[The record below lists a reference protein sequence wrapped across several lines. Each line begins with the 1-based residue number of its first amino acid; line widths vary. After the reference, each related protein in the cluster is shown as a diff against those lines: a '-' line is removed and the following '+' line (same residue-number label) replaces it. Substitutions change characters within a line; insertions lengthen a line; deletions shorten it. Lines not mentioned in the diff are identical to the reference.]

1 MTKYTIL
8 SYMKTNGVASSI
20 LSAVRDDLTDHL
32 VVIAKRPFDG
42 ASIHIVEKRF
52 METIGQSG
60 SLGLSRLFSLN
71 DELRKTVIVD
81 GQKHYRKYDATG
93 RYLTL
98 LGEISL
104 KRGIY
109 QSNIAARS
117 ICPLELKLG
126 FINDYVSFAAAE
138 YICYSMA
145 SMTLSEFVKHCKKWT
160 LMKPSEGTV
169 KRVLEYVG
177 HFLETSNFL
186 DVIRSKQTLP
196 TEAVSL
202 AISID
207 STSVNIRGQGWRH
220 ATAATLSTYNTHG
233 NRLDTV
239 YIGRMPEKGK
249 LQAKRLLEKEVAAR
263 MAQQKY
269 KYVVCIADGAR
280 DLWRYFQKK
289 YPNAIHVVD
298 FFHVCEHL
306 SNLST
311 LLFDDPTIAK
321 AWYKKYRT
329 ILKEDPNGAAKMIRA
344 ARYRR
349 SLVKGQ
355 PEIESEIKYLQ
366 RNKKRMNYFEL
377 RQKKLPIGS
386 GVVEA
391 ACKNLIGARMKKSGM
406 RWSIDGGQT
415 VLTLRSIILS
425 NRWEKFWA
433 YFIKQ
438 HFSELKT

>member
-1 MTKYTIL
+1 
-8 SYMKTNGVASSI
+8 MKTQRVSSSI
-20 LSAVRDDLTDHL
+20 LSAVRASIADQLSA
-32 VVIAKRPFDG
+32 IAKRPFDG

-52 METIGQSG
+52 IETIGQSG
-60 SLGLSRLFSLN
+60 SRGLNQLFSCN
-71 DELRKTVIVD
+71 DEQRKTVIVN
-81 GQKHYRKYDATG
+81 GQKHYRKYSATG

-109 QSNIAARS
+109 QSNLATRS

-177 HFLETSNFL
+177 HFLKTCDYLDQIRCQET
-186 DVIRSKQTLP
+186 VT
-196 TEAVSL
+196 TEALTL
-202 AISID
+202 AMSID
-207 STSVNIRGQGWRH
+207 STSVNIRREGWRH
-220 ATAATLSTYNTHG
+220 ATAATVSTYDAQG

-239 YIGRMPEKGK
+239 YIGRMPETAKR
-249 LQAKRLLEKEVAAR
+249 QAKRLLEREVAAR
-263 MAQQKY
+263 MAQQNY
-269 KYVVCIADGAR
+269 KYIVCIADGAR
-280 DLWRYFQKK
+280 DLWRYFQRK
-289 YPNAIHVVD
+289 YPDAIHVVD

-306 SNLST
+306 SNLSN
-311 LLFDDPTIAK
+311 LLFDDPSQAK

-329 ILKEDPNGAAKMIRA
+329 ILKEEPKGGAKMIRA

-349 SLVKGQ
+349 SLIK
-355 PEIESEIKYLQ
+355 EHRDIDSEIKYLQ
-366 RNKKRMNYFEL
+366 HNKKRMNYFQL
-377 RQKKLPIGS
+377 RQQKLPIGS

>member
-1 MTKYTIL
+1 
-8 SYMKTNGVASSI
+8 MKAQGVLSSI
-20 LSAVRDDLTDHL
+20 LSAVRAGVADQLAGI
-32 VVIAKRPFDG
+32 VKRPFDG
-42 ASIHIVEKRF
+42 ASIHTVEKQF
-52 METIGQSG
+52 FETIGQSG
-60 SLGLSRLFSLN
+60 SHGLNQLFSCN
-71 DELRKTVIVD
+71 DEQRKTVIVN
-81 GQKHYRKYDATG
+81 GQKHYRKYFATG

-109 QSNIAARS
+109 QSNLAPRS

-145 SMTLSEFVKHCKKWT
+145 SMTLSEFVKHCKKWS

-186 DVIRSKQTLP
+186 DAIRCEENVP
-196 TEAVSL
+196 TEAVAL
-202 AISID
+202 AMSID
-207 STSVNIRGQGWRH
+207 STSVNIRRQGWRH
-220 ATAATLSTYNTHG
+220 ATAATVSTYDSKG

-239 YIGRMPEKGK
+239 YIGRMPETAKRH
-249 LQAKRLLEKEVAAR
+249 AKRLLEKEVAAK
-263 MAQQKY
+263 MAQQNY
-269 KYVVCIADGAR
+269 KYIVCIADGAR
-280 DLWRYFQKK
+280 DLWRYFQRK
-289 YPNAIHVVD
+289 YPDTIHVVD

-306 SNLST
+306 SNLSNF
-311 LLFDDPTIAK
+311 LFDDPSQAK

-329 ILKEDPNGAAKMIRA
+329 ILKDDPKGAAKTIRA

-349 SLVKGQ
+349 SLISKH
-355 PEIESEIKYLQ
+355 PDIESEIKYLQ
-366 RNKKRMNYFEL
+366 HNRKRMNYFKL

-438 HFSELKT
+438 HFSDLKT

>member
-1 MTKYTIL
+1 
-8 SYMKTNGVASSI
+8 MKTLGVSSSI
-20 LSAVRDDLTDHL
+20 LSAVRACVAGQLAG
-32 VVIAKRPFDG
+32 IAKRPFDG
-42 ASIHIVEKRF
+42 ASIQLVEKQF
-52 METIGQSG
+52 IETIGKSG
-60 SLGLSRLFSLN
+60 SHGLNQLFSCN
-71 DELRKTVIVD
+71 DEHRKTVIVN
-81 GQKHYRKYDATG
+81 GQKHYRKYFATG

-109 QSNIAARS
+109 QSNLATRS

-186 DVIRSKQTLP
+186 DQIRSKETVPTKTVTL
-196 TEAVSL
+196 AM
-202 AISID
+202 SID
-207 STSVNIRGQGWRH
+207 STSVNIRSQGWRH
-220 ATAATLSTYNTHG
+220 ATAATVSTYDTQG

-239 YIGRMPEKGK
+239 YIGRMPETAKR
-249 LQAKRLLEKEVAAR
+249 QAKRLLEKEVTAK
-263 MAQQKY
+263 MAQQNY
-269 KYVVCIADGAR
+269 KYIVCIADGAR
-280 DLWRYFQKK
+280 DLWRYFQRKF
-289 YPNAIHVVD
+289 PDTIHVVD

-306 SNLST
+306 SNLSN
-311 LLFDDPTIAK
+311 LLFDDPTEAK

-329 ILKEDPNGAAKMIRA
+329 ILKEDPKGAAKMIRA

-349 SLVKGQ
+349 SLIKEH

-366 RNKKRMNYFEL
+366 HNRKRMNYFQL
-377 RQKKLPIGS
+377 RQQKLPIGS

-438 HFSELKT
+438 HFSDLKT

>member
-1 MTKYTIL
+1 
-8 SYMKTNGVASSI
+8 MKTQGVSSSI
-20 LSAVRDDLTDHL
+20 LSAVRAGVADQLSGL
-32 VVIAKRPFDG
+32 AKQPFDG
-42 ASIHIVEKRF
+42 ASIHLVEKQF
-52 METIGQSG
+52 IETIGRSG
-60 SLGLSRLFSLN
+60 SRGLNQLFSCN
-71 DELRKTVIVD
+71 DEHRKTVIVN
-81 GQKHYRKYDATG
+81 GKKHYRKYFTIG

-109 QSNIAARS
+109 QSNLATRS

-186 DVIRSKQTLP
+186 DVIRSKETMPSDAVTL
-196 TEAVSL
+196 AM
-202 AISID
+202 SID
-207 STSVNIRGQGWRH
+207 STSVNIRRQGWRH
-220 ATAATLSTYNTHG
+220 ATAATVSTYDAQG

-239 YIGRMPEKGK
+239 YIGRMPETAKR
-249 LQAKRLLEKEVAAR
+249 QAKRLLEKEVTAR
-263 MAQQKY
+263 MAQQNY
-269 KYVVCIADGAR
+269 KYIVCIADGAR
-280 DLWRYFQKK
+280 DLWRYFQRK
-289 YPNAIHVVD
+289 YPDTIHVVD

-306 SNLST
+306 SNLSN
-311 LLFDDPTIAK
+311 LLFADSSQAK

-329 ILKEDPNGAAKMIRA
+329 ILKEDPKGAAKTIRA

-349 SLVKGQ
+349 GLIKEH
-355 PEIESEIKYLQ
+355 PEIASEIKYLQ
-366 RNKKRMNYFEL
+366 HNRKRMNYFKL
-377 RQKKLPIGS
+377 RQRKLPIGS

>member
-1 MTKYTIL
+1 
-8 SYMKTNGVASSI
+8 MKTQGVSSSI
-20 LSAVRDDLTDHL
+20 LSAVRAGVADQLSGF
-32 VVIAKRPFDG
+32 AKQPFDG
-42 ASIHIVEKRF
+42 ASIHLVEKQF
-52 METIGQSG
+52 IETIGRSG
-60 SLGLSRLFSLN
+60 SHGLNQLFSSN
-71 DELRKTVIVD
+71 DEHRKTVIVD
-81 GQKHYRKYDATG
+81 GQKHYRKYFTTG

-109 QSNIAARS
+109 QSNLATRS

-186 DVIRSKQTLP
+186 DVIRSKETMPSDAVTL
-196 TEAVSL
+196 AM
-202 AISID
+202 SID
-207 STSVNIRGQGWRH
+207 STSVNIRRQGWRH
-220 ATAATLSTYNTHG
+220 ATAATVSTYDAQG

-239 YIGRMPEKGK
+239 YIGRMPETAKR
-249 LQAKRLLEKEVAAR
+249 QAKRLLEKEVAAR
-263 MAQQKY
+263 MAQQNY
-269 KYVVCIADGAR
+269 KYIVCIADGAR
-280 DLWRYFQKK
+280 DLWRYFQRK
-289 YPNAIHVVD
+289 YPDTIHVVD

-306 SNLST
+306 SNLSN
-311 LLFDDPTIAK
+311 LLFADSSQAK

-329 ILKEDPNGAAKMIRA
+329 ILKEDPKGAAKTIRA

-349 SLVKGQ
+349 GLIKEH
-355 PEIESEIKYLQ
+355 PEIASEIKYLQ
-366 RNKKRMNYFEL
+366 HNRKRMNYFKL
-377 RQKKLPIGS
+377 RQRKLPIGS